1 MVRRCRTTAA
11 FGVIL
16 LLASSPA
23 LWAGDEGIDV
33 DLWHAGLAEAV
44 GPEPA
49 AEIQPWSLG
58 IYPEIGVGIG
68 LPNWYSGQGNVFVS
82 LSDGKTFSIFGGY
95 GREKG
100 PSADSRI
107 ITVGWGGVKRLPVAT
122 TQVGFHGKFLRYRR
136 WDEEDHGIHH
146 GLSIGTIHGVGVGGL
161 SFEIGAARSERNH
174 WLITLEMTINFAV
187 PVYIPLGKE
196 RLEQADSS
204 P

>member
-33 DLWHAGLAEAV
+33 DLWHAELAEAV

-82 LSDGKTFSIFGGY
+82 LSDGKTFSIPP
-95 GREKG
+95 GRSR
-100 PSADSRI
+100 PSSSTRAPR
-107 ITVGWGGVKRLPVAT
+107 KRL
-122 TQVGFHGKFLRYRR
+122 
-136 WDEEDHGIHH
+136 
-146 GLSIGTIHGVGVGGL
+146 
-161 SFEIGAARSERNH
+161 
-174 WLITLEMTINFAV
+174 
-187 PVYIPLGKE
+187 
-196 RLEQADSS
+196 
-204 P
+204 